1 MQPGVRMPLNLKV
14 LLFPGF
20 DGTGRLFRSFVRAL
34 SPAIKPSI
42 VAYPADIEYRYDEL
56 ADFAEHSLPADR
68 PFAMVA
74 ESFSGPVAIRLAARK
89 PQGLKSL
96 VLVNTFIRPSF
107 RWIPPGTKRIIGS
120 YLFRVAPPVWVVRHF
135 GLGSDASE
143 ELISEVRA
151 ALSEIKPRVLACR
164 AREALSANFES
175 DFMRVAAPML
185 YLKGTK
191 DRLLLPGVA
200 RALQKRRPN
209 LEVASLDA
217 PHFLLQRRPEQAATV
232 ISEFLLRSAEEQ
244 DQ

>member
-1 MQPGVRMPLNLKV
+1 MSLPLKV

-20 DGTGRLFRSFVRAL
+20 DGTGRLFRSFIPAL
-34 SPAIKPSI
+34 SPEIMPSI

-56 ADFAEHSLPADR
+56 VDFAAHSLPADR

-107 RWIPPGTKRIIGS
+107 RWIPAGTKGIIGS
-120 YLFRVAPPVWVVRHF
+120 YLFRVAPPAWLIRHF

-143 ELISEVRA
+143 ESISEVRA
-151 ALSEIKPRVLACR
+151 ALSEVKPRVLACR
-164 AREALSANFES
+164 ARVALSADFEG
-175 DFMRVAAPML
+175 DFKRIAAPML

-191 DRLLLPGVA
+191 DRLLAPGVA
-200 RALQKRRPN
+200 GALQKRRPD
-209 LEVASLDA
+209 LEVISLDA
-217 PHFLLQRRPEQAATV
+217 PHFALQRRPVEAAAV
-232 ISEFLLRSAEEQ
+232 ISQFLLRSTEEPSPWPTG
-244 DQ
+244 

>member
-1 MQPGVRMPLNLKV
+1 MSLPLKV

-34 SPAIKPSI
+34 PPAIQPSV

-56 ADFAEHSLPADR
+56 VDFAEHSLPADR

-74 ESFSGPVAIRLAARK
+74 ESFSGPVAIRLAARR
-89 PQGLKSL
+89 PHGLKSL

-107 RWIPPGTKRIIGS
+107 RWIPAGAKGIIGS
-120 YLFRVAPPVWVVRHF
+120 YLFRVAPPVWLMRHF

-143 ELISEVRA
+143 ESISEVRA
-151 ALSEIKPRVLACR
+151 ALREVKPRVLARR
-164 AREALSANFES
+164 AREALSADFES
-175 DFMRVAAPML
+175 DFMGVAAPML

-191 DRLLLPGVA
+191 DRLLTPRVA
-200 RALQKRRPN
+200 GALQKLRPD

-217 PHFLLQRRPEQAATV
+217 PHFALQRRPAEAAAV
-232 ISEFLLRSAEEQ
+232 ISPFLLRSTEEQ
-244 DQ
+244 AQ